1 MRDLTL
7 ELCRTSPPLL
17 INLPNQARVSSL
29 KNSVVQKQ
37 SMKERRSE
45 ERGRRRNEKKMKDV
59 YASIRILILNASD
72 STIHWKEDLLGWTE
86 LLHTAK
92 STICCLQIHSISEE

>member
-1 MRDLTL
+1 MRDLTM

-37 SMKERRSE
+37 FMKERRSE
-45 ERGRRRNEKKMKDV
+45 QGGRRRNEKKMKDV
-59 YASIRILILNASD
+59 YASILILILNASD
-72 STIHWKEDLLGWTE
+72 SNIHWKEDLLGWT
-86 LLHTAK
+86 
-92 STICCLQIHSISEE
+92 

>member
-1 MRDLTL
+1 MRDLPM

-37 SMKERRSE
+37 FMKERRSE
-45 ERGRRRNEKKMKDV
+45 QRGRRRNEKKMKDV
-59 YASIRILILNASD
+59 YASILIRTLNASD
-72 STIHWKEDLLGWTE
+72 SNIHWKEDLLGWT
-86 LLHTAK
+86 
-92 STICCLQIHSISEE
+92 

>member
-1 MRDLTL
+1 MRDLTM

-37 SMKERRSE
+37 FMKERRSE
-45 ERGRRRNEKKMKDV
+45 QRERRRNEKKMKDV
-59 YASIRILILNASD
+59 YASILILIVNASD
-72 STIHWKEDLLGWTE
+72 SNIHWKEDLLGWT
-86 LLHTAK
+86 
-92 STICCLQIHSISEE
+92 